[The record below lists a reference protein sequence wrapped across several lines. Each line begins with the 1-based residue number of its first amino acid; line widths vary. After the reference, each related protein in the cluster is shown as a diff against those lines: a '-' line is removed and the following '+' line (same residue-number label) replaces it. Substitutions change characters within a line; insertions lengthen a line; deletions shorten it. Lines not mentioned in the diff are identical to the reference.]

1 MQRFLVMDGGKSGT
15 MIVQKELFERDCLL
29 RVASEYSHEM
39 YIDFEPEGDAAI
51 KVHFRAKDGF
61 CVTDDVLRDF
71 ANELVD
77 QQVRLGLEKQ
87 FGAIRNMIVEQAFSP
102 TRK

>member
-1 MQRFLVMDGGKSGT
+1 MQQLLIVDNGKSGT
-15 MIVQKELFERDCLL
+15 IVVQKELFEKDCLL

-51 KVHFRAKDGF
+51 KVNFKAKDGF
-61 CVTDDVLRDF
+61 CVTEDVLRDF
-71 ANELVD
+71 ANELID

-87 FGAIRNMIVEQAFSP
+87 FGTIRNMIVEQAFSP
-102 TRK
+102 TRR